1 MCMCVC
7 VCMCV
12 RVCVCVCVCVYI
24 YMEVGTFHK
33 PKLSSFQP
41 ELLAVSDEALPYF

>member
-1 MCMCVC
+1 MCVCACVCVRACMCMCVC
-7 VCMCV
+7 VCI
-12 RVCVCVCVCVYI
+12 YI
-24 YMEVGTFHK
+24 YGTFHQ